1 MKPTVGKKG
10 AAMVGVRARQLSQR
24 QRRVLVLTEYAGLF
38 SYLTVTVFMDD
49 TWWLLLA
56 FVGVVAM
63 VLIHSQLLVRF
74 TQKIANK
81 EDAELDERQTAV
93 RDNAHRTAYQILGSA
108 IIVGLVLLQMLT
120 TGPLGFRPWTPQL
133 SIRSIVL
140 PVLTT
145 ILWMYVSLPTAVIAW
160 TEPDPETDE

>member
-1 MKPTVGKKG
+1 
-10 AAMVGVRARQLSQR
+10 MVGVRARRHSQR

-49 TWWLLLA
+49 TWLLLLA

-63 VLIHSQLLVRF
+63 VLIHSQFFVQF
-74 TQKIANK
+74 TEKIADK
-81 EDAELDERQTAV
+81 ENSELDERQTAV

-120 TGPLGFRPWTPQL
+120 TGPLGFRPYAPQL

-140 PVLTT
+140 PVSTT

>member
-1 MKPTVGKKG
+1 MIG
-10 AAMVGVRARQLSQR
+10 AKARGLSQR
-24 QRRVLVLTEYAGLF
+24 QRRVLVLAQYAGLF
-38 SYLTVTVFMDD
+38 SYLTVSVFLDNA
-49 TWWLLLA
+49 WWLLLA
-56 FVGVVAM
+56 LVGIVAT

-81 EDAELDERQTAV
+81 QDAELDERQTAV
-93 RDNAHRTAYQILGSA
+93 RDNAHRTAYQILGSV

-120 TGPLGFRPWTPQL
+120 TGPLSDRPWTPKI
-133 SIRSIVL
+133 SIHSVVA

-160 TEPDPETDE
+160 AEPDPEPDE

>member
-1 MKPTVGKKG
+1 MLALVGI
-10 AAMVGVRARQLSQR
+10 
-24 QRRVLVLTEYAGLF
+24 
-38 SYLTVTVFMDD
+38 
-49 TWWLLLA
+49 
-56 FVGVVAM
+56 VAT

-81 EDAELDERQTAV
+81 EDAELDARQTAV

-120 TGPLGFRPWTPQL
+120 TGPLGFRSLTPQL
-133 SIRSIVL
+133 SIRSIVA

-145 ILWMYVSLPTAVIAW
+145 ILWMYVSLPTAAIAW
-160 TEPDPETDE
+160 AEPDPEPEE

>member
-1 MKPTVGKKG
+1 MLALVGI
-10 AAMVGVRARQLSQR
+10 
-24 QRRVLVLTEYAGLF
+24 
-38 SYLTVTVFMDD
+38 
-49 TWWLLLA
+49 
-56 FVGVVAM
+56 VAT

-120 TGPLGFRPWTPQL
+120 TGPMGFRSWTPQL
-133 SIRSIVL
+133 SIRSIVA

-145 ILWMYVSLPTAVIAW
+145 ILWMYVSLPTAA
-160 TEPDPETDE
+160 TARAEPDPEPDE

>member
-1 MKPTVGKKG
+1 
-10 AAMVGVRARQLSQR
+10 MVSVRARQLSQR

-38 SYLTVTVFMDD
+38 TYLTVTVFMDD

-63 VLIHSQLLVRF
+63 VLVHSHSQLLVRF
-74 TQKIANK
+74 TQKIADK
-81 EDAELDERQTAV
+81 ENSELDERQTAV
-93 RDNAHRTAYQILGSA
+93 RDNAHRTAYQILGST

-120 TGPLGFRPWTPQL
+120 TGPLGFGPWTPQL

-145 ILWMYVSLPTAVIAW
+145 ILWM
-160 TEPDPETDE
+160 

>member
-1 MKPTVGKKG
+1 
-10 AAMVGVRARQLSQR
+10 MVGVRARQLRQR

-38 SYLTVTVFMDD
+38 SYLTVTVFVDGA
-49 TWWLLLA
+49 WWLLLA
-56 FVGVVAM
+56 LVGVVAT
-63 VLIHSQLLVRF
+63 VLIHSQLLVRL

-81 EDAELDERQTAV
+81 EAAELDEHQTAV

-108 IIVGLVLLQMLT
+108 IIVGLVLLHMLT
-120 TGPLGFRPWTPQL
+120 TGPLGFRPWTPQF

-145 ILWMYVSLPTAVIAW
+145 ILWMYVTLPTAVIAW
-160 TEPDPETDE
+160 AEPDPDPDE

>member
-1 MKPTVGKKG
+1 
-10 AAMVGVRARQLSQR
+10 
-24 QRRVLVLTEYAGLF
+24 VLVLTEYAGLF
-38 SYLTVTVFMDD
+38 TYLTVTVFMDD

-63 VLIHSQLLVRF
+63 VLVHSHSQLLVRF
-74 TQKIANK
+74 TQKIADK
-81 EDAELDERQTAV
+81 ENSELDERQTAV
-93 RDNAHRTAYQILGSA
+93 RDNAHRTAYQILGST

-120 TGPLGFRPWTPQL
+120 TGPLGFGPWTPQL

-145 ILWMYVSLPTAVIAW
+145 ILWMQVSLPTAAIAW

>member
-1 MKPTVGKKG
+1 
-10 AAMVGVRARQLSQR
+10 MVGVRARQLSQR
-24 QRRVLVLTEYAGLF
+24 HRRVLVLAEYAGLF

-49 TWWLLLA
+49 AWWWLLAL
-56 FVGVVAM
+56 VGVVAM
-63 VLIHSQLLVRF
+63 ILIHSQLLVRF

-120 TGPLGFRPWTPQL
+120 TGPLGLKPWTPQL
-133 SIRSIVL
+133 SIRSVVTPALSTLI
-140 PVLTT
+140 
-145 ILWMYVSLPTAVIAW
+145 WMYVSLPTAVIAW
-160 TEPDPETDE
+160 AEPDPDPDE